1 MNWQQVCKSQE
12 LQNLPYKIELN
23 RQGQIIM
30 SPASVK
36 HVLFQGKI
44 IGLLNALGVEGLV
57 VPEFPV
63 ATRDG
68 VKVADVALLT
78 LEQVALV
85 GEYIASSIA
94 PLLCIEVLS
103 PSNTLLEMEHKKELY
118 FTQGAEEFWLCDESG
133 IISFYDKKGQLPYS
147 KLVVDFPL
155 KLKLVIN

>member
-44 IGLLNALGVEGLV
+44 IELLNTLGVAGLV

-63 ATRDG
+63 ATHDG

-78 LEQVALV
+78 LDQVALV
-85 GEYIASSIA
+85 GEHIASSIA

-133 IISFYDKKGQLPYS
+133 ILSFYDKKGQLCHS
-147 KLVVDFPL
+147 KLVIDFPL
-155 KLKLVIN
+155 KLELLIN